1 MNFDINFAI
10 KILPIM
16 AKYLKITLSLAAL
29 SIIIGL
35 ILAFVISM
43 IIYAKIP
50 VLSQFFKV
58 YISFFRG
65 TPLVAQLFCVYFG
78 LLPSLPNL
86 TLKITSFGAALIVM
100 SLNSSAYM
108 AESLRG
114 ALSSIDKGQIEASMS
129 IGMNYLQTMRRIVLP
144 QAFRVALPTLGS
156 SFINVLKDTSLT
168 FSIGVK
174 EMMAAAQLEAAS
186 SYRYLEGFVDV
197 LIIYWILT
205 SLLSLLQ
212 NKLEKKFNGMIGEEK

>member
-1 MNFDINFAI
+1 
-10 KILPIM
+10 M
-16 AKYLKITLSLAAL
+16 AKYLKITLSLAVL

-43 IIYAKIP
+43 IIYAKVP
-50 VLSQFFKV
+50 GLSQFFKV

-78 LLPSLPNL
+78 LLPSLPSL
-86 TLKITSFGAALIVM
+86 TLKISSFGAALIVM

-114 ALSSIDKGQIEASMS
+114 ALSSIDKGQIEAAMS
-129 IGMNYLQTMRRIVLP
+129 IGMTYIQTMRRIVLP

-212 NKLEKKFNGMIGEEK
+212 NKLEKKLM

>member
-1 MNFDINFAI
+1 MNFDINFAV

-86 TLKITSFGAALIVM
+86 TLKVTSFGAALIVM

>member
-1 MNFDINFAI
+1 MNFDINFAV

-29 SIIIGL
+29 SLLIGL
-35 ILAFVISM
+35 ILAFIISM
-43 IIYAKIP
+43 IIYAKVP

-78 LLPSLPNL
+78 LLPSLPSL

-114 ALSSIDKGQIEASMS
+114 ALSSIDKGQIEAAMS
-129 IGMNYLQTMRRIVLP
+129 IGMTYIQTMRRIVLP

-212 NKLEKKFNGMIGEEK
+212 SKLEKKFNGMIGEEK

>member
-1 MNFDINFAI
+1 MNFDINFAV